1 MDKKNRT
8 FTGTDI
14 DEVKQL
20 NSQSGLTY
28 NEAKAVLANKK
39 SVDPNI
45 KKPR

>member
-1 MDKKNRT
+1 MDEKNRT
-8 FTGTDI
+8 VTGTDI

-28 NEAKAVLANKK
+28 NEAKEVLANQK
-39 SVDPNI
+39 SVKSNT